1 MTLRIP
7 LAAMLTVDAVGSH
20 FDSMSLAE
28 LELCVEE
35 DLPSKN
41 HDRGGDSKLFP
52 HLDLLG
58 VMRRRFSFLFLNP
71 YALLKQ
77 ISFQKF
83 NFPACNVITLV
94 IL

>member
-41 HDRGGDSKLFP
+41 HESWGFQ
-52 HLDLLG
+52 
-58 VMRRRFSFLFLNP
+58 
-71 YALLKQ
+71 ALSSSRPIGSDAAAL
-77 ISFQKF
+77 
-83 NFPACNVITLV
+83 
-94 IL
+94 